1 MKKVQE
7 VKNLMTMT
15 NLPQNSS
22 DIEGVLLLDKPR
34 GCTAFNLVA
43 RLRKVLGVKKIGH
56 AGTLDPFAT
65 GVMVMLIGRNFT
77 RLSDQF
83 LCQDKE
89 YEAEAYLGAATDTYD
104 CEGQILS
111 QCGRV
116 PTLEE
121 IQVALQSFQGEILQV
136 PPMFS
141 AKKQNGKKLYE
152 LARQGKTVERPPAKV
167 FVQITLLSY
176 AYPYLSLAVSCS
188 KGTYIRSLA
197 HDLGQLLGVGAHLS
211 QLRRVRSGQFHLKDC
226 LDGAPLKASTYT
238 LDDLKRH
245 IQPMHT

>member
-1 MKKVQE
+1 M
-7 VKNLMTMT
+7 
-15 NLPQNSS
+15 NLPQNKPEV
-22 DIEGVLLLDKPR
+22 EGILLLDKPR

-83 LCQDKE
+83 LSQDKE
-89 YEAEAYLGAATDTYD
+89 YEAEVYLGVSTDTYD

-111 QCGRV
+111 QSERI
-116 PTLEE
+116 PSLAE
-121 IQVALQSFQGEILQV
+121 IQTALASFQGEILQI

-152 LARQGKTVERPPAKV
+152 LARQGKTIERPPVKV
-167 FVQITLLSY
+167 SVQISLLNY
-176 AYPYLSLAVSCS
+176 AYPYLSLSVSCS

-197 HDLGQLLGVGAHLS
+197 HDLGMLLGIGAHLT
-211 QLRRVRSGQFHLKDC
+211 QLRRVRSGRFHLKDC
-226 LDGAPLKASTYT
+226 LDGVPLKASTYT
-238 LDDLKRH
+238 FEELKRH
-245 IQPMHT
+245 IQPLLI